1 MLDKLEI
8 NKSIKIKDS
17 DNNIEYTT
25 KIEEIEK
32 VEEDTYIYVDFII
45 SEGRYVKLEK
55 TDTYLINFMDE
66 KNIYEFKASIIKY
79 IKIDK
84 LPYMK
89 IKILD
94 KGTRLQRREYYRLK
108 IEKEFNFINIAD
120 EELII
125 TDEKLIIT
133 DEKLIRTGEELIR
146 TDEDL
151 IRTDEDLIKTGEEIS
166 KTGEELIKTGEEISK
181 TGEELIR
188 TDEDLIKTGEEIS
201 KTDEEISK
209 MMKNMLTGYSID
221 ICAGGMMF
229 YTNDK
234 IDEKIRIFYKL
245 GDYLLIAEGDIVS
258 CIDDINNMKY
268 TYTVRCQFTETTKE
282 GEDKL
287 IKFIFSEERRRA
299 SISKGSKENYYE

>member
-1 MLDKLEI
+1 MLNKLEI
-8 NKSIKIKDS
+8 NISIKIKDS

-32 VEEDTYIYVDFII
+32 VEDDTYIYVDFII

-55 TDTYLINFMDE
+55 TDKYLISFMDE
-66 KNIYEFKASIIKY
+66 KSIYEFKASIIKY

-108 IEKEFNFINIAD
+108 IEKEFNFINITD

-125 TDEKLIIT
+125 TDEGISKT
-133 DEKLIRTGEELIR
+133 DEELIR
-146 TDEDL
+146 ID
-151 IRTDEDLIKTGEEIS
+151 
-166 KTGEELIKTGEEISK
+166 
-181 TGEELIR
+181 EELIR
-188 TDEDLIKTGEEIS
+188 RDEELIRRDEELIRRDEELIRRDEEITKTDEELIKTGEEIS